1 MSFTKRIFFGE
12 QKLLKNNPHQYY
24 KKQPTMSASVTKLMK
39 TTSKFLVD
47 YNAEVIAKLT
57 EALSL
62 SEQQVALMTEALKVD
77 DMIDLKKLSRR
88 GGSKSGTTRA
98 PTEYNKFVQRTIK
111 QLKSDNPSMDRKL
124 LMKEA
129 AAAWTAQ
136 KQEAAGSPKKKAKK

>member
-1 MSFTKRIFFGE
+1 
-12 QKLLKNNPHQYY
+12 
-24 KKQPTMSASVTKLMK
+24 MSAITKLYK

-47 YNAEVIAKLT
+47 YNQEVISKLT

-62 SEQQVALMTEALKVD
+62 SDQQVATMTEALKVE

-88 GGSKSGTTRA
+88 GGAKSGATRQ
-98 PTEYNKFVQRTIK
+98 PTEYNKFVQRTIR
-111 QLKSDNPSMDRKL
+111 QLKTDHPTMDRKM

-136 KQEAAGSPKKKAKK
+136 KQESAGSPKKKAKK